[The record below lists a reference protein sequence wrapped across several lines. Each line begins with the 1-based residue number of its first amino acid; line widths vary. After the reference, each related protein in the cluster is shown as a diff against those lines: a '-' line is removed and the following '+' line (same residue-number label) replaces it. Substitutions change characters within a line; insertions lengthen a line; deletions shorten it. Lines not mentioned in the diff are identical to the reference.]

1 MPVNG
6 GVGGIWMSQFLRS
19 DFLGWLWQGRG
30 MPQVQIPMFPEG
42 MKHIN
47 SELAFE
53 CREGM
58 VYYFNGYLPVFMH
71 DRNDLATFR
80 MFSSQLVA
88 NGSSTQADIVRAF
101 GVPLVTVK
109 RYCKLYREKGAAG
122 FFVPAKRRD
131 GSKLTA
137 QLIAQAQVLLDE
149 AMPVPEV
156 GRRLGVLPNTLHKA
170 ISAGRLRVSVKKKG
184 RPGAAERAPRA
195 NAV

>member
-1 MPVNG
+1 
-6 GVGGIWMSQFLRS
+6 
-19 DFLGWLWQGRG
+19 
-30 MPQVQIPMFPEG
+30 MPQIQMPIYPEG

-53 CREGM
+53 CREGT

-71 DRNDLATFR
+71 DRKDLATFR

-88 NGSSTQADIVRAF
+88 NGSSTQAEIARAF

-131 GSKLTA
+131 GSKLTP
-137 QLIAQAQVLLDE
+137 QIIVQAQECLE
-149 AMPVPEV
+149 GGMPVPEAA
-156 GRRLGVLPNTLHKA
+156 RHLGVLPNTLHKA
-170 ISAGRLRVSVKKKG
+170 ISAGRLRASVKKKG
-184 RPGAAERAPRA
+184 LAGTAKPAPRA
-195 NAV
+195 NAA